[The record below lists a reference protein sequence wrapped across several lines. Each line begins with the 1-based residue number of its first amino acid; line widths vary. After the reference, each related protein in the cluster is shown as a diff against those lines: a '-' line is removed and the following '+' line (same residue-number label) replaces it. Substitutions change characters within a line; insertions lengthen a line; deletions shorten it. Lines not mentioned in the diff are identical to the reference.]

1 MVVLYGI
8 VALFFVALIVIV
20 LNASPKSQMARPAA
34 AGRASPTRTDPPE
47 EDDDNDFDD
56 DVMEYEPPPGVTR
69 PDGEWEVF
77 RNYQDIVGERYRME
91 NSVAFLREI
100 REAIQRAVAVEA
112 PEMKFFGVR
121 LRREPDNPH
130 DPQAVAVDGF
140 WLKDPKDQASAAH
153 LHLGYLPANVA
164 GLIAARLG
172 PDAELGAELVGIE
185 IDPDDDDDPVNVTI
199 HVLNRPGA
207 NKRG

>member
-1 MVVLYGI
+1 MIVVLGI
-8 VALFFVALIVIV
+8 IAVFVVSVVVIALGAK
-20 LNASPKSQMARPAA
+20 SPTEAERRAA
-34 AGRASPTRTDPPE
+34 ANAPGPARADPV
-47 EDDDNDFDD
+47 EDDDDFDD

-69 PDGEWEVF
+69 PEGEWEVF
-77 RNYQDIVGERYRME
+77 LDHQDIVGERFRME

-100 REAIQRAVAVEA
+100 RAAIQRAVAVED

-140 WLKDPKDQASAAH
+140 WLQDPKDRASAAH

-185 IDPDDDDDPVNVTI
+185 IDPDDDYDPVNVTI

-207 NKRG
+207 NKRR

>member
-1 MVVLYGI
+1 
-8 VALFFVALIVIV
+8 
-20 LNASPKSQMARPAA
+20 
-34 AGRASPTRTDPPE
+34 
-47 EDDDNDFDD
+47 
-56 DVMEYEPPPGVTR
+56 VTR
-69 PDGEWEVF
+69 PAGEWEVF
-77 RNYQDIVGERYRME
+77 RNDQAIVGERYRME

-100 REAIQRAVAVEA
+100 REAIRRAVAVEE

-140 WLKDPKDQASAAH
+140 WLKDPKDRASAAH

-172 PDAELGAELVGIE
+172 PAAELGAELVGID
-185 IDPDDDDDPVNVTI
+185 IDPDDDDPVNVTI

-207 NKRG
+207 EKRG

>member
-1 MVVLYGI
+1 MMI
-8 VALFFVALIVIV
+8 VAIGVMLAFFVAVIAV
-20 LNASPKSQMARPAA
+20 ALRPPGPAEVARVAA
-34 AGRASPTRTDPPE
+34 RATALAERPGRQ
-47 EDDDNDFDD
+47 DDDDDFDD
-56 DVMEYEPPPGVTR
+56 DVMGYEPPPGVTR
-69 PDGEWEVF
+69 PEGDWEVF
-77 RNYQDIVGERYRME
+77 RNHQDIVGERYRME
-91 NSVAFLREI
+91 NSVAFLAEI
-100 REAIQRAVAVEA
+100 REAIQRAVAVED

-140 WLKDPKDQASAAH
+140 WLKDPKDRASAAH

-172 PDAELGAELVGIE
+172 PDAELGAELVGID
-185 IDPDDDDDPVNVTI
+185 IDPDDDDPVNVTI

-207 NKRG
+207 DKMR